1 MEQAKVIKD
10 AKVIEVVQV
19 VYLAGKEN
27 SSTNPL
33 RLITEYR
40 SNDGA
45 FLAEFDSHQYQKEEQ

>member
-1 MEQAKVIKD
+1 MEQARVIKD

-19 VYLAGKEN
+19 VYLAGEEN

-40 SNDGA
+40 SKDGGV
-45 FLAEFDSHQYQKEEQ
+45 FG